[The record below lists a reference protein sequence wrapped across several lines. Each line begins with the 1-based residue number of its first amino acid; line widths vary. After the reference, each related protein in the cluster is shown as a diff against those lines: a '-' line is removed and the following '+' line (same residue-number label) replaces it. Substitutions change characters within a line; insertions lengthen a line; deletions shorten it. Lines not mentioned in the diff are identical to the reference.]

1 MLHEDLSV
9 QYKRT
14 VARYNDEFRS
24 RRCSARAVHISM
36 ARFQAVKD
44 LKGKSKPTP
53 ESAAGEPAKLPVS
66 HVAVIMDG
74 NRRWANKHH
83 LPGVVGHKEG
93 VKSLKRLVKHVGAL
107 KLPYLTVYAF
117 SSENWQRSE
126 EEVGYLMQ
134 LFTDVLADEVQEL
147 SENKVRL
154 RFIGQKSTMPDKLR
168 DRMEESVS
176 STATNTG
183 LNLQVAINY
192 GSRQEITEAA
202 RQIAAQV
209 RDGKIKLEDIDE
221 AMMSRHMYTAEIPDP
236 ELLIRT
242 GGEMRISN
250 YLLWQSAYTELYV
263 TPALWPEFQPRH
275 FDEAIREFT
284 RRERR
289 WGGD

>member
-1 MLHEDLSV
+1 V
-9 QYKRT
+9 
-14 VARYNDEFRS
+14 N
-24 RRCSARAVHISM
+24 
-36 ARFQAVKD
+36 
-44 LKGKSKPTP
+44 LKGKPKPAT
-53 ESAAGEPAKLPVS
+53 ETDATGAVKLPVN
-66 HVAVIMDG
+66 HVAIIMDG
-74 NRRWANKHH
+74 NRRWATKHH

-107 KLPYLTVYAF
+107 KLQYLTVYAF

-134 LFTDVLADEVQEL
+134 LFTDVLADEFQEL
-147 SENKVRL
+147 AENKVRL
-154 RFIGQKSTMPDKLR
+154 RFIGKRDDMPDKLR
-168 DRMEESVS
+168 DRMDESIKN
-176 STATNTG
+176 TEGNTG

-202 RQIAAQV
+202 KQLAIAV
-209 RDGKIKLEDIDE
+209 RDGKIKPEDIDE
-221 AMMSRHMYTAEIPDP
+221 AMVTQNLYTREIPDP

-242 GGEMRISN
+242 GGEMRLSN
-250 YLLWQSAYTELYV
+250 YLLWQSAYTEFYV

-275 FDEAIREFT
+275 FDEAIREFS

>member
-1 MLHEDLSV
+1 MANPVASGRQKFSV
-9 QYKRT
+9 PPLT
-14 VARYNDEFRS
+14 W
-24 RRCSARAVHISM
+24 
-36 ARFQAVKD
+36 RFQVVN
-44 LKGKSKPTP
+44 LKGKSKPGP
-53 ESAAGEPAKLPVS
+53 ETNAVEPAKLPVS

-83 LPGVVGHKEG
+83 LPTVVGHKEG

-107 KLPYLTVYAF
+107 KLNYLTVYAF

-134 LFTDVLADEVQEL
+134 LFTDVLVDEVQEL
-147 SENKVRL
+147 AENKVRL

-168 DRMEESVS
+168 ERMEEACQETEKNS
-176 STATNTG
+176 G

-192 GSRQEITEAA
+192 GARQEITEAA
-202 RQIAAQV
+202 REIAIQV
-209 RDGKIKLEDIDE
+209 RDGKISADQIDE
-221 AMMSRHMYTAEIPDP
+221 ALFAKHLYTAEIPDP

-250 YLLWQSAYTELYV
+250 YLLWQTAYTELYV

-275 FDEAIREFT
+275 FDEAMREFS

>member
-1 MLHEDLSV
+1 V
-9 QYKRT
+9 
-14 VARYNDEFRS
+14 N
-24 RRCSARAVHISM
+24 
-36 ARFQAVKD
+36 

-53 ESAAGEPAKLPVS
+53 ETNSAEPVKLPVT

-107 KLPYLTVYAF
+107 KLQYLTVYAF

-134 LFTDVLADEVQEL
+134 LFTDVLADEFQEL
-147 SENKVRL
+147 AENKVRL
-154 RFIGQKSTMPDKLR
+154 RFIGHRDTMPDKLR
-168 DRMEESVS
+168 ERMEESVKE
-176 STATNTG
+176 TENNTG

-192 GSRQEITEAA
+192 GSRQEITDAA
-202 RQIAAQV
+202 RALAIQV
-209 RDGKIKLEDIDE
+209 RDGKIKPEEIDE
-221 AMMSRHMYTAEIPDP
+221 ALLTKHLYTAEIPDP

-242 GGEMRISN
+242 GGEMRLSN
-250 YLLWQSAYTELYV
+250 YLLWQSAYTEFYV

>member
-1 MLHEDLSV
+1 MLYQGTMAH
-9 QYKRT
+9 
-14 VARYNDEFRS
+14 
-24 RRCSARAVHISM
+24 CSYSYSYSCSL
-36 ARFQAVKD
+36 
-44 LKGKSKPTP
+44 LKSGSFVNLRGKSNAKALPDSSP
-53 ESAAGEPAKLPVS
+53 SASAKLPVE

-74 NRRWANKHH
+74 NRRWANKHN

-107 KLPYLTVYAF
+107 KLRYLTVYAF

-134 LFTDVLADEVQEL
+134 LFTDVLVDEVQEL
-147 SENKVRL
+147 AENKVRL
-154 RFIGQKSTMPDKLR
+154 RFIGQRSTMPDKLR
-168 DRMEESVS
+168 ERMEESVK
-176 STATNTG
+176 STFMNTG

-192 GSRQEITEAA
+192 GSRQEITDAA
-202 RQIAAQV
+202 RELAVAVQE
-209 RDGKIKLEDIDE
+209 GKLRPEDIDE
-221 AMMSRHMYTAEIPDP
+221 KLVSQHLYTKEIPDP

-242 GGEMRISN
+242 GGEMRLSN
-250 YLLWQSAYTELYV
+250 YLLWQSAYTEFYV

-289 WGGD
+289 WGGDSAL